1 MKKYPDVSELFTL
14 KEERRQRLARLSV
27 AEKME
32 ITDRLRRAS
41 QEIPKLTPSK
51 KQSVKAH
58 AAKARK
64 RK

>member
-58 AAKARK
+58 AAKAGK
-64 RK
+64 R